1 VDDIVTRLQDHPH
14 TLVSDCRCIR
24 CEAANEIERLRP
36 RRLDLRRVSEWP
48 EGQTEQNYDIVS
60 QLRHPWEYDNLNFE
74 VLCDYAADEI
84 ERLRALCND
93 LYHDATCDDSFCRLC
108 GEGIREWEAR
118 REQ

>member
-1 VDDIVTRLQDHPH
+1 MPDDIVTRLQDHPH

-84 ERLRALCND
+84 ERLRAEIIATRAER
-93 LYHDATCDDSFCRLC
+93 DAAQTQADHLAKRLVQ
-108 GEGIREWEAR
+108 EAR
-118 REQ
+118 NG